1 MKPEEFRSLLQN
13 AVAGSHDALEEILEM
28 YMPMINNA
36 SIINGELDEDCR
48 QYIMMHI
55 ALNIGKFILD

>member
-13 AVAGSHDALEEILEM
+13 AVAGDNDAFEKILEM
-28 YMPMINNA
+28 YMPLINNV
-36 SIINGELDEDCR
+36 SIINGKLDEDCR

-55 ALNIGKFILD
+55 ILNIRKFVF